1 MYLAAGAVASDSCMS
16 FRETPSGM
24 KSTGGSDAAK
34 RRAGEAAAD
43 TVEPGMVVGLGT
55 GSTAAYAIEAL
66 GDAVDDGLDIVGV
79 PTSFGARQRA
89 LDCGIPLRSLDAVDG
104 VDIAIDG
111 ADQFVRDT
119 GSCLKGG
126 GAAHSREK
134 LVATAA
140 DAVHLVVD
148 ETKLTDALD
157 HPVALEVLP
166 DAHTL
171 VADAVRSLGGEPMLR
186 DAANKDGPVVT
197 DNGNLV
203 CDVDFGTIADPE
215 SLATQLSAVTGV
227 VEHGLFIECATTVS
241 VGTADGVSTTT
252 Y

>member
-1 MYLAAGAVASDSCMS
+1 
-16 FRETPSGM
+16 M

-43 TVEPGMVVGLGT
+43 TVEAGMVVGLGT

-66 GDAVDDGLDIVGV
+66 GDAVDGGLDIVGV

-89 LDCGIPLRSLDAVDG
+89 IDCGIPLCSLDAIDEI
-104 VDIAIDG
+104 DIAIDG
-111 ADQFVRDT
+111 ADQFVGDT

-134 LVATAA
+134 LVASAA
-140 DAVHLVVD
+140 DTVHIVVD

-157 HPVALEVLP
+157 HPVPLEVLP
-166 DAHTL
+166 DAHTV
-171 VADAVRSLGGEPMLR
+171 VADAARSLDGEPTLR

-203 CDVDFGTIADPE
+203 CDVDFGTISDPA
-215 SLATQLSAVTGV
+215 SLATHLSAVPGV
-227 VEHGLFIECATTVS
+227 VEHGLFVDCATAVS
-241 VGTADGVSTTT
+241 VGRADGVSTTT

>member
-1 MYLAAGAVASDSCMS
+1 
-16 FRETPSGM
+16 M

-43 TVEPGMVVGLGT
+43 TVEAGMVVGLGT

-89 LDCGIPLRSLDAVDG
+89 IDCGIPLCSLDAIDEI
-104 VDIAIDG
+104 DIAIDG
-111 ADQFVRDT
+111 ADQFVGDT

-134 LVATAA
+134 LVASAA
-140 DAVHLVVD
+140 DTVHIVVD

-157 HPVALEVLP
+157 HPVPLEVLP
-166 DAHTL
+166 DAHTV
-171 VADAVRSLGGEPMLR
+171 VADAARSLDGEPTLR

-241 VGTADGVSTTT
+241 VGRADGVSMTT

>member
-1 MYLAAGAVASDSCMS
+1 
-16 FRETPSGM
+16 M

-43 TVEPGMVVGLGT
+43 TVEAGMVVGLGT

-89 LDCGIPLRSLDAVDG
+89 IDCGIPLSSLDAIDEI
-104 VDIAIDG
+104 DIAIDG
-111 ADQFVRDT
+111 ADQFVDDT

-134 LVATAA
+134 LVASAA
-140 DAVHLVVD
+140 DTVHIVVD

-157 HPVALEVLP
+157 HPVPLEVLP
-166 DAHTL
+166 DAHTV
-171 VADAVRSLGGEPMLR
+171 VADAARSLDGEPTLR

-203 CDVDFGTIADPE
+203 CDVDFGTISDPA
-215 SLATQLSAVTGV
+215 SLATHLSAVPGV
-227 VEHGLFIECATTVS
+227 VEHGLFVDCATAVS
-241 VGTADGVSTTT
+241 VGRADGVSTTT

>member
-1 MYLAAGAVASDSCMS
+1 
-16 FRETPSGM
+16 M

-43 TVEPGMVVGLGT
+43 TVEAGMVVGLGT

-66 GDAVDDGLDIVGV
+66 GDAVDGGLDIVGV

-89 LDCGIPLRSLDAVDG
+89 IDCGIPLCSLDAIDEI
-104 VDIAIDG
+104 DIAIDG
-111 ADQFVRDT
+111 ADQFVGDT

-134 LVATAA
+134 LVASAA
-140 DAVHLVVD
+140 DTVHIVVD

-157 HPVALEVLP
+157 HPAALRAAP
-166 DAHTL
+166 DAHTV
-171 VADAVRSLGGEPMLR
+171 VADAARSLDGEPTLR

-203 CDVDFGTIADPE
+203 CDVDFGTISDPA
-215 SLATQLSAVTGV
+215 SLATHLSAVPGV
-227 VEHGLFIECATTVS
+227 VEHGLFVDCATAVS
-241 VGTADGVSTTT
+241 VGRADGVSTTT